1 MTKKRLIILTAIV
14 GAGIIASAPLAA
26 QTCKIRCGVTSDG
39 RSKYKEVYEYD
50 YVTEKPGFPGGDAQL
65 ISFINRTRE
74 YPKEA
79 YQKGITGR
87 VTCSFVVNADGS
99 ISNVQVLRGVEP
111 SLNREAV
118 RIFNAMPQWIPGK
131 LDNSAV
137 PVRVIRSISFRK

>member
-1 MTKKRLIILTAIV
+1 MIPTAIMV
-14 GAGIIASAPLAA
+14 AALIAAAPMAA

-50 YVTEKPGFPGGDAQL
+50 YVNEKPGFPGGDAML
-65 ISFINRTRE
+65 ISFINQTRE

-79 YQKGITGR
+79 YKKGITGR
-87 VTCSFVVNADGS
+87 VTCSFVVNPDGT
-99 ISNVQVLRGVEP
+99 ISNVQVLKGVEP

-118 RIFNAMPQWIPGK
+118 RIFNVMPQWTPGK
-131 LDNSAV
+131 IDNTPV